1 MSMRPVALALMLLL
15 GPLAGGPAAQDA
27 EEPATFMINLRDA
40 DIRALAEQVS
50 EITGRTLVLDP
61 AVEGEVTVI
70 SAQPLDEAEVWEL
83 FQSVLRVQGFAA
95 LRSGSIYRVVPQD
108 QVREGG
114 GLLEDP
120 DATGRLD
127 VVTRLVQLRNFPATT
142 AATALE
148 PLVATFGY
156 IEALPETNA
165 LVVTDEAENVARIEE
180 IARQLDQ
187 GNGDQ
192 VSTVFVQ
199 NADAAELAAALQ
211 EVFGGGDGGPAP
223 QVAVDPRSNAL
234 LVRGT
239 PEQVAE
245 VRRLAEN
252 LDLPGRQGPSLVPVT
267 RVYRLRFAEA
277 ASLVEVLQGVI
288 GAPVAATNP
297 IAESLGA
304 PPPVLAPVPEAE
316 IPEAAVAAGLG
327 IPAAAQG
334 EPAAAF
340 PPPVASFATEDI
352 SVQAAPDV
360 NAVVVRARAE
370 VQSDLAQLIAQLDQR
385 RPQVL
390 IEAAIVEISGDISQ
404 QLGVQLG
411 FGTATPPGGFAA
423 TSFSPTG
430 PTLANILTLVGSPA
444 RFGTSPAGLSV
455 ALSRGD
461 EFGILVQALASSSRA
476 NLLSTPSIT
485 TLDNQPAE
493 IVVAQNVPFRTGT
506 FMTEGG
512 PDNPFTTIERED
524 VGLTLRVVPRVSEGN
539 VVQLEVSQEVSS
551 LVGAVAGA
559 ADLITNRRLIQTT
572 VLADNGG
579 TIVLGGLITDDRNS
593 VESEVP
599 GLGRVPVLGRLF
611 GSDSRNQTRRT
622 LFVFLRPT
630 ILRTR
635 ADIDVVSSDRYQRL
649 RSIDAPPPSGA
660 VTPSPATSA
669 ATPTPVRRLPVE
681 IDGIY

>member
-1 MSMRPVALALMLLL
+1 MPMRAALLALTLLL
-15 GPLAGGPAAQDA
+15 GPLASGPAAQDA
-27 EEPATFMINLRDA
+27 EEPASFVINLRDA

-83 FQSVLRVQGFAA
+83 FLSVLRVQGFAA
-95 LRSGSIYRVVPQD
+95 LRSGSIWRVIPED

-114 GLLEDP
+114 GGLEDP
-120 DATGRLD
+120 EATGRLD
-127 VVTRLVQLRNFPATT
+127 VVTRLVQLSNFPATT
-142 AATALE
+142 AATALR

-165 LVVTDEAENVARIEE
+165 LVVTDVAENVSRIEE
-180 IARQLDQ
+180 IARQLDA

-192 VSTVFVQ
+192 VNTIFLR
-199 NADAAELAAALQ
+199 NADAAELAAGVQ
-211 EVFGGGDGGPAP
+211 EVFGGEDGAPAP

-234 LVRGT
+234 LVRGS

-245 VRRLAEN
+245 VRRIAEN
-252 LDLPGRQGPSLVPVT
+252 LDQPGRQGPSLVPVT
-267 RVYRLRFAEA
+267 RVYRLQFADA
-277 ASLVEVLQGVI
+277 ASLAEILSGVI
-288 GAPVAATNP
+288 GAQAVATSP
-297 IAESLGA
+297 IAEALGQPEPEIPETA
-304 PPPVLAPVPEAE
+304 AEGVGIPVALAGEPAVAVPPPVISLAAE
-316 IPEAAVAAGLG
+316 E
-327 IPAAAQG
+327 
-334 EPAAAF
+334 
-340 PPPVASFATEDI
+340 I
-352 SVQAAPDV
+352 SVQPAPDI

-370 VQSDLAQLIAQLDQR
+370 VQADLAQLIAQLDQR

-390 IEAAIVEISGDISQ
+390 IEAVIAEISGDISQ

-430 PTLANILTLVGSPA
+430 PSLANILTLLGSPA
-444 RFGTSPAGLSV
+444 RVATSPAGLSV
-455 ALSRGD
+455 ALARGD
-461 EFGILVQALASSSRA
+461 EFGVLIQALASSSRA

-493 IVVAQNVPFRTGT
+493 IVVAQNVPFRTGS
-506 FMTEGG
+506 FLTEGG
-512 PDNPFTTIERED
+512 PDNPFTTIERQD

-579 TIVLGGLITDDRNS
+579 TIVLGGLITDDRS
-593 VESEVP
+593 AVESEVP

-611 GSDSRNQTRRT
+611 GSESRNSTKRT

-635 ADIDVVSSDRYQRL
+635 ADIDVVSSNSFRRL
-649 RSIDAPPPSGA
+649 RSIEAPPSAPASPTA
-660 VTPSPATSA
+660 ASPAPA
-669 ATPTPVRRLPVE
+669 PRPVERIPVE
-681 IDGIY
+681 IDGLY